1 MRTVFNSNNQLAKTF
16 AAQSQIFGK
25 SNSMFFEFGTAYS
38 YGRHYIAAKFVTA
51 NNGEKICF
59 VNSRYYSVTTSKH
72 CGELW
77 NAIPDGVKVFRVP
90 LPRVFDLDQLP
101 TIIKVMKDKHKKA
114 IDKIMDWFDF
124 SKVHRTMVALE
135 WKWASAEDGIPTEPE
150 IREMARRLME
160 DSINQKVSIGT
171 GGFRVHYNKKDDF
184 ISLSFVVSE
193 WNETF

>member
-1 MRTVFNSNNQLAKTF
+1 M
-16 AAQSQIFGK
+16 
-25 SNSMFFEFGTAYS
+25 
-38 YGRHYIAAKFVTA
+38 
-51 NNGEKICF
+51 
-59 VNSRYYSVTTSKH
+59 
-72 CGELW
+72 
-77 NAIPDGVKVFRVP
+77 
-90 LPRVFDLDQLP
+90 
-101 TIIKVMKDKHKKA
+101 MKNKHKKA

-184 ISLSFVVSE
+184 ISLSFVISE
-193 WNETF
+193 WEESF